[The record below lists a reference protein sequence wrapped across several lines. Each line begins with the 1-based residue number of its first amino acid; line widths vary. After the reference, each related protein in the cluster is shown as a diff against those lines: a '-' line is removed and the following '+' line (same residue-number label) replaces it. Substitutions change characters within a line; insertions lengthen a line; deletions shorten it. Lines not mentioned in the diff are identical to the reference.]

1 MCAVYWAGVTLWT
14 HRHCSS
20 ASPHACHVCA
30 CVQFTGQ
37 VSASGPIN
45 TAAVPAPMSDLSVR
59 VFRLLGRCHP
69 SNSSTLQRCQQKRKR
84 IAAIA
89 PMPDLSVR
97 VCRLLGRCHPL
108 DPSTLQPEAVPEN
121 MTDQVCNSVQ
131 SSGTYICGDG
141 YVCLNGDYEAFY
153 VSTSCQA

>member
-1 MCAVYWAGVTLWT
+1 
-14 HRHCSS
+14 
-20 ASPHACHVCA
+20 
-30 CVQFTGQ
+30 
-37 VSASGPIN
+37 
-45 TAAVPAPMSDLSVR
+45 
-59 VFRLLGRCHP
+59 
-69 SNSSTLQRCQQKRKR
+69 
-84 IAAIA
+84 
-89 PMPDLSVR
+89 MPDLSVR

>member
-1 MCAVYWAGVTLWT
+1 
-14 HRHCSS
+14 
-20 ASPHACHVCA
+20 
-30 CVQFTGQ
+30 VQATGQ
-37 VSASGPIN
+37 VSPSGHIN
-45 TAAVPAPMSDLSVR
+45 TAAVPAPMPDLSVR
-59 VFRLLGRCHP
+59 VCRLLGRCHP
-69 SNSSTLQRCQQKRKR
+69 SNPSTLQQCPKKRER

-89 PMPDLSVR
+89 LMPDLPVR

-131 SSGTYICGDG
+131 SSGTYDCGDG

-153 VSTSCQA
+153 VSTSCQAWGSISVSQACR